1 MRLKR
6 VQIHGFRSIEEMKIS
21 FDGNGHKIL
30 VGKNESG
37 KSNILNALNL
47 LSGDT
52 SFKQEDAKES
62 YNKPAF
68 VRFNFE
74 LDKDEIDKCKA
85 KFVEKFLEGQDA
97 KLTKDHTVSSFF
109 EKHSKYILYEVQ
121 CGKDGFWTYWRVDES
136 LRIEDGWYSVNPQI
150 VDYELH
156 EQIPADSY
164 ISERY
169 IEKQIH
175 ENDREAIRNCL
186 SPISLEDVH
195 KFLRQQVKAIVAPEN
210 YTFPIRYWRYA
221 AQEHDLPSSIAREAF
236 SQRTDSC
243 IPLKNMF
250 LLAGIEEKD
259 IQDRISEANNIGHNR
274 LQNLYDRVSN
284 KTNEYIKKTW
294 KEYNNVAIKLR
305 SDGERIVVG
314 IRDSENLFN
323 FNQRSDGFRRL
334 VSFLLL
340 ISTEL
345 DTKQYLDTPL
355 ILIDEPETG
364 LHPSSAKD
372 LKYKLIKLGKTN
384 TVIYA
389 THSISMIDTENIQ
402 NNLIVEKNNENT
414 TIKEA
419 KEDGTA
425 PPENVYQVIGH
436 SIYEDLKQK
445 NILLEGY
452 TDKQPLSLFMKGRAW
467 KGVGICYT
475 GGVRNIRPVISILEL
490 ASRKYFVLS
499 DVDEA
504 AKSKKSAMRDP
515 DFWYTYRDLGS
526 DAITIEDFYEE
537 AFFMSV
543 VQKILKKYGIDL
555 AESFSTEENNRMESI
570 KRFLLKKHKD
580 LLENSAKANNLEDAA
595 GMVKQIN
602 GEIKIECANT
612 VKERNVM
619 KEKITAV
626 LNSLLQ
632 KINDSQNPT

>member
-1 MRLKR
+1 M
-6 VQIHGFRSIEEMKIS
+6 
-21 FDGNGHKIL
+21 
-30 VGKNESG
+30 
-37 KSNILNALNL
+37 NALNL

-62 YNKPAF
+62 YDKPAF

-74 LDKDEIDKCKA
+74 LDKAEMDKCKA
-85 KFVEKFLEGQDA
+85 KFVERFIEGPDA
-97 KLTKDHTVSSFF
+97 RLTKDHTVSSFF
-109 EKHSKYILYEVQ
+109 EKHSKYIFHKVR
-121 CGKDGFWTYWRVDES
+121 CGENGFWTHWRIDES
-136 LRIEDGWYSVNPQI
+136 LTIEDGWYSVSPRI

-156 EQIPADSY
+156 EQISADSY

-169 IEKQIH
+169 IERKVP

-186 SPISLEDVH
+186 SPLSLEDVYN
-195 KFLRQQVKAIVAPEN
+195 FLRQQVKDIAAPKN
-210 YTFPIRYWRYA
+210 YTFPIRCWRYA
-221 AQEHDLPSSIAREAF
+221 AQEHDLPPDIAREAF
-236 SQRTDSC
+236 SERPDSC

-259 IQDRISEANNIGHNR
+259 IRERISEANNIGHNR

-284 KTNEYIKKTW
+284 KTNEYIRKTW

-345 DTKQYLDTPL
+345 DTKQFADIPL

-384 TVIYA
+384 AVIYA

-419 KEDGTA
+419 KEDGTS

-475 GGVRNIRPVISILEL
+475 GGVRDIKPVISILEL

-504 AKSKKSAMRDP
+504 AKSKKNAMGDP

-526 DAITIEDFYEE
+526 DAVTIEDFYEKT
-537 AFFMSV
+537 FFMSV
-543 VQKILKKYGIDL
+543 VQKILKKYGIAL
-555 AESFSTEENNRMESI
+555 AESFSAEENNRMESI
-570 KRFLLKKHKD
+570 KRFLLNNHKD

-595 GMVKQIN
+595 GMVKRIN
-602 GEIKIECANT
+602 REIKLECAT
-612 VKERNVM
+612 SVTRGKVM
-619 KEKITAV
+619 QDKITEM
-626 LNSLLQ
+626 LNALLQ
-632 KINDSQNPT
+632 RIDDSQNSG